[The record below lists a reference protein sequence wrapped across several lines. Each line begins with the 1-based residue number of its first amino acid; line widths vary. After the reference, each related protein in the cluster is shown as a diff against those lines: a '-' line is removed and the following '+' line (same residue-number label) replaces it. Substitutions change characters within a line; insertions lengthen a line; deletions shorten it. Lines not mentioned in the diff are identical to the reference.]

1 MIWEHL
7 SKFDNLYSILYNEV
21 EFESAVIKTYP
32 FMRTYG
38 GLMVASP
45 EHGLWN
51 ISGSLEG

>member
-7 SKFDNLYSILYNEV
+7 SKFDNLYSILYNKI

-38 GLMVASP
+38 GLRVASP

-51 ISGSLEG
+51 ISGSLER